1 MKTRYFIALFAL
13 CLCQW
18 SAAWQGLS
26 SADLVEV
33 KSTSSIK
40 VEPAFWW
47 CGMKNPQLQLMV
59 YGDDIGAYK
68 PVINYPGVVL
78 KSVHPMESP
87 NYLVLYLDVEEA
99 MPGKFD
105 IEFVKGKKKLNCSY
119 ELKQRQG
126 NGDEKVG
133 FNSSDVVY
141 LLMPDRFANG
151 DESNDQIKMNYPYA
165 VNRKDVN
172 ARHGGDLRVLCN
184 ILLFVVWELLPSG
197 QHPCWKMIWEKVL
210 ITVMPQLIIIK

>member
-141 LLMPDRFANG
+141 LLMPGIDIFTIYSIGIIHFYLVIAFIAI
-151 DESNDQIKMNYPYA
+151 SKAI
-165 VNRKDVN
+165 
-172 ARHGGDLRVLCN
+172 RH
-184 ILLFVVWELLPSG
+184 
-197 QHPCWKMIWEKVL
+197 Q
-210 ITVMPQLIIIK
+210 

>member
-141 LLMPDRFANG
+141 L
-151 DESNDQIKMNYPYA
+151 
-165 VNRKDVN
+165 
-172 ARHGGDLRVLCN
+172 
-184 ILLFVVWELLPSG
+184 
-197 QHPCWKMIWEKVL
+197 
-210 ITVMPQLIIIK
+210 